1 MLDAVSGPAAIGHI
15 AQVLRPGG
23 RLLSTVYAVDA
34 GQLAEGGLTAVNV
47 VRPQGAEVLDRLSR
61 MVEAGARLGD
71 AASGRGGAR
80 TGAAATRPCA
90 RQAGFDG
97 RLRRNRG
104 WHLKNWRRGI
114 FRSLLHKKGI
124 FYAARACFPASWRRK
139 KRKDTKMKAA
149 VLHTFGETPHFEE
162 FAEPV
167 LDEGEVLVQ
176 VLAAGL
182 HPIEGV
188 SPVNRILL
196 PFIHEIYDFHPLLC
210 PLRTSRFL
218 TPKLSRQGVGP
229 LPPAEAS
236 RPLCYEYKKVH
247 LASVCAR

>member
-1 MLDAVSGPAAIGHI
+1 
-15 AQVLRPGG
+15 
-23 RLLSTVYAVDA
+23 
-34 GQLAEGGLTAVNV
+34 
-47 VRPQGAEVLDRLSR
+47 
-61 MVEAGARLGD
+61 
-71 AASGRGGAR
+71 
-80 TGAAATRPCA
+80 
-90 RQAGFDG
+90 
-97 RLRRNRG
+97 
-104 WHLKNWRRGI
+104 
-114 FRSLLHKKGI
+114 
-124 FYAARACFPASWRRK
+124 
-139 KRKDTKMKAA
+139 MKAA
-149 VLHTFGETPHFEE
+149 VLHTFGEAPHFEE

-236 RPLCYEYKKVH
+236 RPL
-247 LASVCAR
+247 